1 MTNNYHIVLQ
11 DGVNQSDLYS
21 LVTSVVDE
29 ISFRSTYFIAEC
41 TDDQAQALRDHDS
54 VKFVNAPAPIST
66 AEEDDDTLTKTVNYR
81 RMRKHHLLGGYSTTY
96 AGNWGLLRHQ
106 GGAKDNVTPQ
116 SGGGVE
122 ENNVAVDS
130 SGTDQSGTYT
140 HPVLVDGAT
149 NTDLNGTGVDI
160 IMPLGTILDRIDT
173 EFYTNS
179 VTRLQSFQWNTLPGM
194 SALPTIEYN
203 STLFGRSGASDSTIQ
218 HSEAVAYIACSNS
231 YGWATGSNI
240 YVFPRNQMSNAGKDP
255 HEYFYD
261 CARLFH
267 EAKAGTANAD
277 RPTVVISSFS
287 KKLDTADTA
296 RALFFRNEIYAE
308 LAPGG
313 GEKIPVQEISFGSGL
328 DLSALAYGRKYG
340 CPRSGFID
348 MTAQTNAPYT
358 LTQGEEVSS
367 YGSDMGD
374 HQNEL
379 NAMAQDDATYNAEYA
394 AYMEPVK
401 DMTDAGV
408 HHIVAAGNAGAK
420 LCLPTNP
427 DYNNAFIDPLTTTPD
442 NLHKVYFYNR
452 PGWHVGPDTI
462 VVGALSSNIYDQ
474 ANSSTYVYTDRDRP
488 SPGNISSTTV
498 FKEIIASFS
507 NKGDRVD
514 TCAAGENIY
523 LNLASLGTSYT
534 YIATGTSFACPQVGG
549 MVAQILQA
557 YPTTSVS
564 DMRKYIRD
572 VATGSPTVDDG
583 TYYEA
588 GHQRI
593 DVNPPIFRTNVSPTQ
608 GSPYGDVAYFAKG
621 TDLMGYSGNIVSH
634 PVVDF
639 NSAVSISMLSSSN
652 NGGAIIGTPDI
663 EAVRNPQL
671 SYSIAEIN
679 ERLGNL

>member
-29 ISFRSTYFIAEC
+29 IPFRSTYFIAEC
-41 TDDQAQALRDHDS
+41 TDAQAQTLRDHDS
-54 VKFVNAPAPIST
+54 VKFVNKPAPISPP
-66 AEEDDDTLTKTVNYR
+66 EEDDDTLTKTVNYR
-81 RMRKHHLLGGYSTTY
+81 RMRKYHSLSGYSTTY

-106 GGAKDNVTPQ
+106 GGAEDNVTPQ
-116 SGGGVE
+116 SGGGVDG
-122 ENNVAVDS
+122 NNVAVDS
-130 SGTDQSGTYT
+130 TGTDQSGTYT
-140 HPVLVDGAT
+140 HPVYNDGTT
-149 NTDLNGTGVDI
+149 NTDLDGTGVDI
-160 IMPLGTILDRIDT
+160 IMPLGTILDRTDT
-173 EFYTNS
+173 EFFTDGA
-179 VTRLQSFQWNTLPGM
+179 TRLESFQWNTLTGM
-194 SALPTIEYN
+194 NTLPTVEYAN
-203 STLFGRSGASDSTIQ
+203 LVTGRSGASDATIQ

-231 YGWATGSNI
+231 YGWATGSKI

-255 HEYFYD
+255 FEYFYD

-267 EAKAGTANAD
+267 EAKAGTADAD

-287 KKLDTADTA
+287 KKLDTTDQA
-296 RALFFRNEIYAE
+296 RALFFRNQIYAE

-313 GEKIPVQEISFGSGL
+313 GVKIPVQEISFGSGS
-328 DLSALAYGRKYG
+328 DLSALAYGRKHG

-348 MTAQTNAPYT
+348 MTTQTNAPYT
-358 LTQGEEVSS
+358 LEQGEEVSDHN
-367 YGSDMGD
+367 SDMGD

-379 NAMAQDDATYNAEYA
+379 NTMAQDDATYNAEYA
-394 AYMEPVK
+394 VYMEPVK

-427 DYNNAFIDPLTTTPD
+427 DYNNAYIDPLTSAPD
-442 NLHKVYFYNR
+442 NLHRVYFYNR

-474 ANSSTYVYTDRDRP
+474 ANSATFVYTDRDRP
-488 SPGNISSTTV
+488 SPGNFSTTV
-498 FKEIIASFS
+498 YKEIIASFS

-572 VATGSPTVDDG
+572 IATVLSTVDDG
-583 TYYEA
+583 TYYES

-634 PVVDF
+634 PVTNF
-639 NSAVSISMLSSSN
+639 THTATITALASNN
-652 NGGAIIGTPDI
+652 NGGAIIGTPEI

>member
-29 ISFRSTYFIAEC
+29 IPFRSTYFIAEC
-41 TDDQAQALRDHDS
+41 TDAQAQTLRDHDS
-54 VKFVNAPAPIST
+54 VKFVNKPAPISST
-66 AEEDDDTLTKTVNYR
+66 EEDDDTLTKTVNYR

-106 GGAKDNVTPQ
+106 GGITDNVTPQ

-122 ENNVAVDS
+122 ENNIAVDDS
-130 SGTDQSGTYT
+130 NTDQSGTYT
-140 HPVLVDGAT
+140 HPVYNDGT
-149 NTDLNGTGVDI
+149 TTTDLDGTGVDI
-160 IMPLGTILDRIDT
+160 IMPLGTILDRTDT
-173 EFYTNS
+173 EFFTNGS
-179 VTRLQSFQWNTLPGM
+179 TRLESFQWNTLTGM
-194 SALPTIEYN
+194 NTLPTVEYAN
-203 STLFGRSGASDSTIQ
+203 LVTGRSGASDSTIQ
-218 HSEAVAYIACSNS
+218 HSEAVAYIACSNT
-231 YGWATGSNI
+231 YGWATGSKI
-240 YVFPRNQMSNAGKDP
+240 YVFPRNQMNNAGKDP
-255 HEYFYD
+255 FEYFYD

-267 EAKAGTANAD
+267 EAKAGTADAD

-287 KKLDTADTA
+287 KKLDTTDQA
-296 RALFFRNEIYAE
+296 RGLLFRNRLYFK

-313 GEKIPVQEISFGSGL
+313 GEQIPVQEISFGSAG
-328 DLSALAYGRKYG
+328 DISSGAFGRKYL
-340 CPRSGFID
+340 CPRSGYIDLPSQANAPYEFKQGAEVDFSSADDVGDAQAEFID
-348 MTAQTNAPYT
+348 MA
-358 LTQGEEVSS
+358 S
-367 YGSDMGD
+367 
-374 HQNEL
+374 
-379 NAMAQDDATYNAEYA
+379 DDATYNAEYA
-394 AYMEPVK
+394 VYMEPVK

-427 DYNNAFIDPLTTTPD
+427 DYNNAYIDPLTSSPEE
-442 NLHKVYFYNR
+442 LHKLYFYNR

-462 VVGALSSNIYDQ
+462 VVGALSSNIYN
-474 ANSSTYVYTDRDRP
+474 NSNTERLYSTYRDYDRQT
-488 SPGNISSTTV
+488 PGGSATSIY
-498 FKEIIASFS
+498 KEIISSFS

-572 VATGSPTVDDG
+572 IATTLGTSDANNVPTVIDPPMFREPISPT
-583 TYYEA
+583 E
-588 GHQRI
+588 
-593 DVNPPIFRTNVSPTQ
+593 S
-608 GSPYGDVAYFAKG
+608 SPYGDLAYFAKG
-621 TDLMGYSGNIVSH
+621 THLMGYSGNIVTH
-634 PVVDF
+634 PQSEF
-639 NSAVSISMLSSSN
+639 SNLTILSNLVSQN

-663 EAVRNPQL
+663 EAVRNPQVN
-671 SYSIAEIN
+671 YTIAEIN
-679 ERLGNL
+679 EKLS